1 MFADRLKEEREKKGL
16 SQVELA
22 DRLGIS
28 KQTIY
33 KYERGIALPS
43 VDTLLDIANIL
54 DCSMDYLFG
63 RTDNRGVAIVE
74 VEHEGKIAK
83 VGVPK
88 DQSHKLK
95 EIEKQVHMLLN
106 EINKIKK

>member
-1 MFADRLKEEREKKGL
+1 MFANRLKIERENKGL
-16 SQVELA
+16 SQVDLA
-22 DRLGIS
+22 DRLGVS

-33 KYERGIALPS
+33 KYEKGIAIPS
-43 VDTLLDIANIL
+43 VDTLVEIANIF

-63 RTDNRGVAIVE
+63 RTDKRSVAIVE

-88 DQSHKLK
+88 DQAHRIS
-95 EIEKQVHMLLN
+95 EIEQEVHKLLN
-106 EINKIKK
+106 EINKIKQ